1 MLLALIR
8 SKLQLQLSPTLQS
21 IAKSIPSRSLQWVRS
36 PEKSGNVLRAFR
48 LTGVSLS
55 VSVPLLRFAHC
66 QAQKHVTKRT
76 DHLLSQYRAQSEYRL
91 TFSEIWRLLWPYF
104 PWFLAA
110 VVSAILAAAV
120 NIQLPIAL
128 GQLVNVIAGY
138 LAKDCASNF
147 SLVEL
152 KPVAFQLMGLY
163 AVQAILTAAYITF
176 LSVLGERMAQDL
188 RMQLFDRLLHQ
199 DMSFYDS
206 QRTGELNARLSSDVQ
221 EFKSCFKLTV
231 SQGLRTFAQ
240 TGGCIGSL
248 LMISPK
254 MTLLTVTVLPVVI
267 GFGALL
273 GSLLRKLSKHAQ
285 SQNAVASAVSD
296 EAFSNIR
303 TVKAFAM
310 EDAEHTLFSR
320 EVEKTRVLNER
331 LGLYIGLFQGAT
343 NFFLNGVILS
353 VLYGGTFLIVNNEMT
368 PGGLM
373 SFLVTAQTIQKS
385 LSQLSVVFGHAV
397 KGWTAGARVFEFINL
412 VPDIT
417 NGGSHRI
424 PFHSLWGEI
433 RFNDVTFSYPTRPG
447 HVVFDGLDIVFR
459 PGCITA
465 LCGPSGG
472 GKSTIA
478 ALIERFYEP
487 TSGSITLD
495 GRDLST
501 LDLQWLRRHTIGII
515 SQEPVLFG
523 TTIAENIRYGKINA
537 TDEEVREAA
546 KLANADDF
554 ISNFPHGYNTVVGER
569 GVTLSGGQKQRIAI
583 ARALLKNP
591 PILILDEATSA
602 LDSESERV
610 VKEALDNAMR
620 GRTVIIIAH
629 RLSTIRNA
637 DEIVIIEG
645 RQVRERGTHSELMK
659 RKGVYYGLVNSQ
671 SQL

>member
-1 MLLALIR
+1 MPPLIFLISCISGMLYNHA
-8 SKLQLQLSPTLQS
+8 PVTD
-21 IAKSIPSRSLQWVRS
+21 
-36 PEKSGNVLRAFR
+36 
-48 LTGVSLS
+48 S
-55 VSVPLLRFAHC
+55 VENNFSVTSA
-66 QAQKHVTKRT
+66 V
-76 DHLLSQYRAQSEYRL
+76 
-91 TFSEIWRLLWPYF
+91 
-104 PWFLAA
+104 LAA
-110 VVSAILAAAV
+110 VV
-120 NIQLPIAL
+120 NIQLPITL

-138 LAKDCASNF
+138 IAKESAENLSLA
-147 SLVEL
+147 EL
-152 KPVAFQLMGLY
+152 KPVAFRLVGLY
-163 AVQAILTAAYITF
+163 AVQALLTASYIAF
-176 LSVLGERMAQDL
+176 LSVLGERMASDL

-199 DMSFYDS
+199 DMSFYDA
-206 QRTGELNARLSSDVQ
+206 QRTGELSARLNGDVQ

-248 LMISPK
+248 IMISPQ
-254 MTLLTVTVLPVVI
+254 MTLLTISVIPVVI
-267 GFGALL
+267 GIGTLCGAV
-273 GSLLRKLSKHAQ
+273 LRELSKHAQ
-285 SQNAVASAVSD
+285 AQNAVASAVAD

-310 EDAEHTLFSR
+310 EDAELSLFGR
-320 EVEKTRVLNER
+320 EIEKTRNLNER
-331 LGLYIGLFQGAT
+331 LGLGIGLFQGAT

-353 VLYGGTFLIVNNEMT
+353 VLYGGSVLIVNHEMT

-385 LSQLSVVFGHAV
+385 LSQLSLVFGSAV
-397 KGWTAGARVFEFINL
+397 KGWTSAARVFEFINL
-412 VPDIT
+412 MPMTT
-417 NGGSHRI
+417 NGGYQRI

-433 RFNDVTFSYPTRPG
+433 RFNDVSFTYPTRPG
-447 HVVFDGLDIVFR
+447 HVVFDGLNLVIQ

-465 LCGPSGG
+465 LCGPSGE

-487 TSGSITLD
+487 TKGSITLD
-495 GRDLST
+495 GKDLKT
-501 LDLQWLRRHTIGII
+501 LDLQWLRRYTVGII

-523 TTIAENIRYGKINA
+523 TTIAENIRYGKLNA

-546 KLANADDF
+546 RLANADDF
-554 ISNFPHGYNTVVGER
+554 VSKFPHGYDTVVGER

-637 DEIVIIEG
+637 DEIVVIKGKRVQESG
-645 RQVRERGTHSELMK
+645 RHADLMK
-659 RKGVYYGLVNSQ
+659 LKGVYYDLVNSQ
-671 SQL
+671 NQL